1 MIILALW
8 VNSELADDDSDSSSS
23 SEEEDDDS
31 DIDKN
36 EDKISSVLFM
46 QVYLYVFK
54 TYLCY

>member
-1 MIILALW
+1 

-23 SEEEDDDS
+23 SEEDDDDS

-46 QVYLYVFK
+46 QVCLYVFK